1 MKSISMYAVA
11 VLAVCLIAPAAVA
24 QTGTSLTAAASGTY
38 PAGSTYNGTPLEAI
52 HVSAGVDMEPEL
64 VTGRLN
70 ARLVSPE
77 VLGVRTVIIVEGLAA
92 SGTRVDA
99 TTATVSGSASVET
112 GGVRVDGVP
121 FVATIA
127 TNAEG
132 HGAVT
137 LVLGTTALPAATINE
152 GSMTIKDVDL
162 E

>member
-1 MKSISMYAVA
+1 
-11 VLAVCLIAPAAVA
+11 
-24 QTGTSLTAAASGTY
+24 
-38 PAGSTYNGTPLEAI
+38 
-52 HVSAGVDMEPEL
+52 MEPEL

-70 ARLVSPE
+70 IRLVSPA
-77 VLGVRTVIIVEGLAA
+77 VLGTRTVISVEGIAA
-92 SGTRVDA
+92 SGSRVDA
-99 TTATVSGSASVET
+99 NTATVSGTAAVET

-162 E
+162 D